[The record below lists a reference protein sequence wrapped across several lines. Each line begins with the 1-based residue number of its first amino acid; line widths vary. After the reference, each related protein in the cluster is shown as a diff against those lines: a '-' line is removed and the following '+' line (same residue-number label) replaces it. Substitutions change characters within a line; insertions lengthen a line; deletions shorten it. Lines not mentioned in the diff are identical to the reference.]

1 MPLTPKTYCDPGTK
15 TALAILSRDHAQM
28 QFKLSYA
35 YWTWSIL
42 AFFGSMGAMIGIG
55 MMSVG
60 HASALAKTSQ
70 EIVSCDRYDTAPPS
84 CRFVRQP
91 AMQGYEVLPLK
102 RQQPATVE
110 TVGDRAYLKLQGE
123 KGQIYR
129 YGTMQPLT
137 IAQAES
143 QAQQINQF
151 TNPRMAGAQP
161 FQFQQQ
167 QQPGPE
173 LWGFWVAA
181 IPLLGGLALA
191 HAMGFEEIWQC
202 DRATGTFSIQP
213 KSWLPTKKLEFANS
227 VVTQVQL
234 ATEYPT
240 NDRPESL
247 TKYNVHIFTR
257 DGVWLRQGNTK
268 GRVVYGFTQ
277 LNEAEQFAQTLR
289 YHFGLA
295 ATPDVPQ

>member
-1 MPLTPKTYCDPGTK
+1 MALAVPKTYKDPQAK
-15 TALAILSRDHAQM
+15 TALEILSCDRSQM

-35 YWTWSIL
+35 YWVWSIL
-42 AFFGSMGAMIGIG
+42 AVSGTLAGVVGFGV
-55 MMSVG
+55 MSVG
-60 HASALAKTSQ
+60 QVKTLANTSQ
-70 EIVSCDRYDTAPPS
+70 EIVSCARYDTAPPS
-84 CRFVRQP
+84 CRLVRQP
-91 AMQGYEVLPLK
+91 AEVLPLK

-110 TVGDRAYLKLQGE
+110 TIGDRAYLKLQGE
-123 KGQIYR
+123 TGQTYR

-151 TNPRMAGAQP
+151 TNPRLKGAQP
-161 FQFQQQ
+161 FEFKQQQ
-167 QQPGPE
+167 QTGLD

-202 DRATGTFSIQP
+202 DRATGKFSIQP

-247 TKYNVHIFTR
+247 TKYNVHIFAQ

-268 GRVVYGFTQ
+268 GRIVYGFTQ

-295 ATPDVPQ
+295 TTPDVPQ

>member
-1 MPLTPKTYCDPGTK
+1 MALAVPKTYKDSQAK
-15 TALAILSRDHAQM
+15 TALSILSCDRTQM

-35 YWTWSIL
+35 DWVWSIL
-42 AFFGSMGAMIGIG
+42 AVSGTFAAIIGFGV
-55 MMSVG
+55 MSVSRV
-60 HASALAKTSQ
+60 SALAKSSQ
-70 EIVSCDRYDTAPPS
+70 EIISCASYDTAPPS
-84 CRFVRQP
+84 CRLVRQP
-91 AMQGYEVLPLK
+91 AMSGYEVLPLK

-110 TVGDRAYLKLQGE
+110 TVGDRAYLKLRGE
-123 KGQIYR
+123 KGQTYR
-129 YGTMQPLT
+129 YGAMQPLT
-137 IAQAES
+137 IAQATS

-151 TNPRMAGAQP
+151 TNPRIPAST
-161 FQFQQQ
+161 FEFKQQ
-167 QQPGPE
+167 QQPGLD

-181 IPLLGGLALA
+181 LPLLGGLALA

-202 DRATGTFSIQP
+202 DRATGKFSIQP
-213 KSWLPTKKLEFANS
+213 KSWLPTRKLEFANS

-247 TKYNVHIFTR
+247 TKYNVHIFAQ

-277 LNEAEQFAQTLR
+277 LSEAEQFAQTLR

>member
-1 MPLTPKTYCDPGTK
+1 MTLTPKTYRDPQAK
-15 TALAILSRDHAQM
+15 TALEILSCDRSQM

-35 YWTWSIL
+35 YWVWSIL
-42 AFFGSMGAMIGIG
+42 AVSGTLAGVVGFGV
-55 MMSVG
+55 MSVG
-60 HASALAKTSQ
+60 QVKTLANTSQ
-70 EIVSCDRYDTAPPS
+70 EIVSCARYDTAPPS
-84 CRFVRQP
+84 CRLVRQP
-91 AMQGYEVLPLK
+91 AEVLPLK

-123 KGQIYR
+123 TGQTYR

-137 IAQAES
+137 IAQAAS

-151 TNPRMAGAQP
+151 TNPRLKGAQP
-161 FQFQQQ
+161 FEFKQQQ
-167 QQPGPE
+167 QAGLD

-191 HAMGFEEIWQC
+191 HAMGFEETWQC
-202 DRATGTFSIQP
+202 DRATGKFSIQP

-240 NDRPESL
+240 DDRPESL

-268 GRVVYGFTQ
+268 GRVVYGFSQ